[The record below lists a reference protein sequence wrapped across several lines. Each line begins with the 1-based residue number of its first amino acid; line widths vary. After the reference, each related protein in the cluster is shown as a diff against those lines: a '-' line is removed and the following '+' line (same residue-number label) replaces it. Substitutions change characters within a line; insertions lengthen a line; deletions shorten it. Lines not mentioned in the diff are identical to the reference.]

1 MIGGANQ
8 HRGNEQAGAFIDGG
22 AMMVDRPL
30 RVGLLGYGLAGR
42 VFHGPLIAASPGL
55 HLAAIVTSDP
65 DRQAR
70 AHADHPSARV
80 VGRSELLF
88 EGAAELDL
96 VVVATPNRFHV
107 PLAVAAIESRLPVV
121 VDKPMSPTAAEGRR
135 LVETAVHAGVPFT
148 VFQSRRWDGDFLTLE
163 KLLAEGAFGA
173 VRRFES
179 RFERWQPE
187 IEAGWR
193 ELPDPEE
200 AGGQLLDLGAHLV
213 DQALQLFGPA
223 THVYAEIDTRRPG
236 AKVDDD
242 SFVALTHASGTRSH
256 LFMSATAAQL
266 GPRYRV
272 LGDRAG
278 FTKFGLDPQEDALA
292 AGGTPGA
299 AGWGEEE
306 PDRWGLFGPE
316 GDTRAIRTEPGR
328 YLDFYSG
335 VEAAVRDGRPMPVDP
350 RDSVVA
356 LEVMEAAVASS
367 ATRSVVAIG
376 RQGSQPA

>member
-1 MIGGANQ
+1 
-8 HRGNEQAGAFIDGG
+8 
-22 AMMVDRPL
+22 MMVDRPL

-55 HLAAIVTSDP
+55 HMAAIVTSDP
-65 DRQAR
+65 DRQAQAR
-70 AHADHPSARV
+70 ADHPLARI

-88 EGAAELDL
+88 EVAGELDL
-96 VVVATPNRFHV
+96 VVVATPNRVHV
-107 PLAVAAIESRLPVV
+107 PLALAAIESRLPVV
-121 VDKPMSPTAAEGRR
+121 VDKPLAPTAADGRR
-135 LVETAVHAGVPFT
+135 LVDLAARSGVPFT
-148 VFQSRRWDGDFLTLE
+148 VFQNRRWDGDFLTLR
-163 KLLAEGAFGA
+163 KLLAEGGFGT

-187 IEAGWR
+187 IRAGWR
-193 ELPDPEE
+193 ELPGQEE

-236 AKVDDD
+236 ALVDDD
-242 SFVALTHASGTRSH
+242 SFVALAHASGTRSH

-278 FTKFGLDPQEDALA
+278 FTKYGLDPQEDALA
-292 AGGTPGA
+292 AGGTPGTT
-299 AGWGEEE
+299 GWGEDR

-328 YLDFYSG
+328 YLDFYSS
-335 VEAAVRDGRPMPVDP
+335 VEAAIREGRPMPVDP

-356 LEVMEAAVASS
+356 LEVIEAAVASS
-367 ATRSVVAIG
+367 ATRSVVPVG
-376 RQGSQPA
+376 R

>member
-8 HRGNEQAGAFIDGG
+8 HRGDGQAGAFIDGG

-42 VFHGPLIAASPGL
+42 VFHSPLIAATPGL
-55 HLAAIVTSDP
+55 HLAAIVTADP
-65 DRQAR
+65 DRQAQ

-80 VGRSELLF
+80 VRRSELLF
-88 EGAAELDL
+88 EAAAEFEL

-107 PLAVAAIESRLPVV
+107 PLALAALESRLPVV
-121 VDKPMSPTAAEGRR
+121 VDKPLAPSAAEGRR
-135 LVETAVHAGVPFT
+135 LVETAAQAGVPFT
-148 VFQSRRWDGDFLTLE
+148 VFQGRRWDGDFLTLR
-163 KLLAEGAFGA
+163 KLLAEGAFGT

-179 RFERWQPE
+179 RFERWQPQ
-187 IEAGWR
+187 IKAGWR

-213 DQALQLFGPA
+213 DQALQLFGRA

-236 AKVDDD
+236 ARVDDD

-272 LGDRAG
+272 LGDKAG
-278 FTKFGLDPQEDALA
+278 FTKFGLDPQEGALA
-292 AGGTPGA
+292 AGGTPGT
-299 AGWGEEE
+299 AGWGEDE
-306 PDRWGLFGPE
+306 PDRWGQFGAE

-335 VEAAVRDGRPMPVDP
+335 VEAAIRGGRPMPVDP

-367 ATRSVVAIG
+367 ATRSVVSIG
-376 RQGSQPA
+376 T